1 MMTDYVLPKLNFDIN
16 PLFLAI
22 GLMALAV
29 PPSPGQAGVATK
41 PTSSFPATAGAAQAA
56 ATSPAPP
63 NLPEMRFEV
72 ATIKPSPA
80 DARSLS
86 APHGSPENFNARMAT
101 VESMIAFAYGIPFS
115 LGMSVDPAHFFLPH
129 PESLVGG
136 PTWVANDK
144 YDLTAK
150 ADAATMEVWSKLPKK
165 DQQEE
170 LKRMLRALLEERFH
184 LVMQHETREMPA
196 WALVVV
202 KGGPKFGATAGP
214 PPDLND
220 GSDPAKP
227 FDSSKPYQGRWKL
240 DRGVIRGQD
249 VTIAD
254 FDQMLWSQ
262 REIESRKILDHTGL
276 SGKYDLTLK
285 WGSVDDP
292 RESDGPSLFTA
303 IQEQLGLKL
312 ESTKAPMD
320 VLVIDHIERPSEN

>member
-1 MMTDYVLPKLNFDIN
+1 VRRSARFDARLGWIEERVVAVTKRGAVAA
-16 PLFLAI
+16 L
-22 GLMALAV
+22 LMAVVTGGPHALAQTN
-29 PPSPGQAGVATK
+29 P
-41 PTSSFPATAGAAQAA
+41 AAQAV
-56 ATSPAPP
+56 SSDM
-63 NLPEMRFEV
+63 LPEMRFEV

-80 DARSLS
+80 DAQSLS
-86 APHGSPENFNARMAT
+86 GPQGSPENFSARMAT

-115 LGMSVDPAHFFLPH
+115 LGMSTDPAHFFLPH

-136 PTWVANDK
+136 PNWVANDK

-184 LVMQHETREMPA
+184 LIMRHETRKMPV

-202 KGGPKFGATAGP
+202 RGGPKFGATAGP

-227 FDSSKPYQGRWKL
+227 FDSSNPYQGRWKL

-292 RESDGPSLFTA
+292 RESGGPSLFTA

-312 ESTKAPMD
+312 ESMKAPMD
-320 VLVIDHIERPSEN
+320 VVVIDHIERPSEN